1 MCMVLHVPELH
12 VPAVRPPGR
21 AWLKSGIAPALKPPH
36 EAGGRGGESTARN
49 DVSLR
54 ASGMGTLHSFIFVIN
69 CLSYKCLFFERHV
82 VCYME

>member
-1 MCMVLHVPELH
+1 MHGFACAGV
-12 VPAVRPPGR
+12 ACSGR
-21 AWLKSGIAPALKPPH
+21 ASARTGVAKSGIAPALKPPH

>member
-1 MCMVLHVPELH
+1 MTASTRTGAC
-12 VPAVRPPGR
+12 RGDD
-21 AWLKSGIAPALKPPH
+21 APALKPPH

>member
-1 MCMVLHVPELH
+1 MLTNVVMSEL
-12 VPAVRPPGR
+12 VRFR
-21 AWLKSGIAPALKPPH
+21 LFHATALKPTH
-36 EAGGRGGESTARN
+36 EVGGRGGESTARN